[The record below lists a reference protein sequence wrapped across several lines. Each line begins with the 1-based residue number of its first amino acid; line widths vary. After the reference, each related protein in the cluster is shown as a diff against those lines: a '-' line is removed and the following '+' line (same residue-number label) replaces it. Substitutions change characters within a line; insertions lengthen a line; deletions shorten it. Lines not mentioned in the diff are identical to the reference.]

1 MILNGG
7 ICHGAR
13 PRRIAAQAPGAHAL
27 GARPCSDDDGRAGG
41 GATIGCRLAH
51 FDWMIQGA
59 WVMCQQ
65 WFSVVGLILDVCGF
79 LLIAREWW
87 HVFQHSIL
95 LRQSAVHEDYVLTVE
110 GEEAARRIREANAS
124 MWRNT
129 QRENRKDNESRQK
142 MFATGM
148 VLVVLGFLGQLI
160 GSLPYPQSFFHFT
173 SCS

>member
-1 MILNGG
+1 
-7 ICHGAR
+7 
-13 PRRIAAQAPGAHAL
+13 
-27 GARPCSDDDGRAGG
+27 
-41 GATIGCRLAH
+41 
-51 FDWMIQGA
+51 
-59 WVMCQQ
+59 MCQQ

-95 LRQSAVHEDYVLTVE
+95 LRQDAMEEDCLAQRE
-110 GEEAARRIREANAS
+110 GEEAVKKRRRAKAS

-129 QRENRKDNESRQK
+129 QLENRIDNARRQK
-142 MFATGM
+142 LFLSGM

-160 GSLPYPQSFFHFT
+160 GNLPYSQSFFRFT